1 LICAKKG
8 DGVNLEQLA
17 GGAMIWVALA
27 GPSGAGKD
35 SLLDRVREDL
45 ADDARFHFARRTI
58 TRPAQAGGE
67 AHEAAS
73 PEDFQSL
80 ARGDAFVLTWQAHGL
95 RYGIRRSE
103 APEDRLVVIS
113 VSRTV
118 LHAAARLRRLQV
130 VEVTAPRELLAERL
144 ARRGRETADQIAA
157 RLDREM
163 GLPDG
168 LDVITIRND
177 SSIQEGAAHL
187 RHILEAAA
195 SSCVAEAFRP

>member
-1 LICAKKG
+1 
-8 DGVNLEQLA
+8 
-17 GGAMIWVALA
+17 MMWVALA

-35 SLLDRVREDL
+35 SLLDRVRPDL
-45 ADDARFHFARRTI
+45 AGDGRFHFARRTI
-58 TRPAQAGGE
+58 TRPVQPGGE
-67 AHEAAS
+67 AHETVSA
-73 PEDFQSL
+73 EEFQRL
-80 ARGDAFVLTWQAHGL
+80 GEADAFILTWQAHGL

-103 APEDRLVVIS
+103 APQDRLVVIS

-118 LHAAARLRRLQV
+118 LHEAGRMRPLRV

-163 GLPDG
+163 SLPAG

-177 SSIQEGAAHL
+177 SSIEEGASRL
-187 RHILEAAA
+187 RHVLEAAA
-195 SSCVAEAFRP
+195 SSCVARPFPS

>member
-1 LICAKKG
+1 
-8 DGVNLEQLA
+8 
-17 GGAMIWVALA
+17 MIWVALA

-35 SLLDRVREDL
+35 SLLDRVRADL

-67 AHEAAS
+67 AHEAVS
-73 PEDFQSL
+73 PGEFQEL
-80 ARGDAFVLTWQAHGL
+80 AAAGAFILTWQAHGL
-95 RYGIRRSE
+95 CYGIRRSE
-103 APEDRLVVIS
+103 APEDSLVVIS

-118 LHAAARLRRLQV
+118 LHEAARLRRLQV
-130 VEVTAPRELLAERL
+130 VEVTAPRNLLAERL

-168 LDVITIRND
+168 LDVITIRNE
-177 SSIQEGAAHL
+177 SSIEEGAARL
-187 RHILEAAA
+187 RHVLEAAA
-195 SSCVAEAFRP
+195 SSCVSGAFRP

>member
-1 LICAKKG
+1 
-8 DGVNLEQLA
+8 
-17 GGAMIWVALA
+17 MIWVALA

-35 SLLDRVREDL
+35 SLLDRARADL
-45 ADDARFHFARRTI
+45 VGDARFHFARRTI

-67 AHEAAS
+67 AHEEVSSEEFGA
-73 PEDFQSL
+73 L
-80 ARGDAFVLTWQAHGL
+80 AGADAFILTWQAHGL
-95 RYGIRRSE
+95 RYGIRCSE
-103 APEDRLVVIS
+103 APEDKLVVIS

-118 LHAAARLRRLQV
+118 LHEAARMRRLRV

-163 GLPDG
+163 GLPEG

-177 SSIQEGAAHL
+177 SSIEEGAARL
-187 RHILEAAA
+187 RHVLEAAV
-195 SSCVAEAFRP
+195 SSCVTRAFPS

>member
-1 LICAKKG
+1 
-8 DGVNLEQLA
+8 
-17 GGAMIWVALA
+17 MIWVALA

-45 ADDARFHFARRTI
+45 MGDGRFHFARRTI

-67 AHEAAS
+67 AHES
-73 PEDFQSL
+73 VSSEEFQEL
-80 ARGDAFVLTWQAHGL
+80 TGAGAFILTWQAHGL

-103 APEDRLVVIS
+103 APRDRLVVIS

-118 LHAAARLRRLQV
+118 LHEAARLRRLQV

-144 ARRGRETADQIAA
+144 ERRGRETADQIAA

-177 SSIQEGAAHL
+177 SSIEEGGTRL
-187 RHILEAAA
+187 RHVLEAAA
-195 SSCVAEAFRP
+195 SSCVTRAFPS